1 MQRQFFIAARSGNLA
16 RKKQNRS
23 PIITMERTHR
33 KTEILYQY
41 YSIFDIVIALLSY
54 LLISVCVADFVNF
67 MLIVEPIYLSIFTY
81 RVRVSN
87 ENIEIIYPFR
97 FFSRYS
103 NILFNNIISITVTKG
118 KFPAYKIT
126 YKDNAQMRTKE
137 IPLPF
142 FSQKHAELLAFFEAK
157 GLLDPSTP
165 SY

>member
-1 MQRQFFIAARSGNLA
+1 
-16 RKKQNRS
+16 
-23 PIITMERTHR
+23 MERKRR
-33 KTEILYQY
+33 KSEILYQY

-54 LLISVCVADFVNF
+54 LLISVCVVDFFNF

-103 NILFNNIISITVTKG
+103 NILFDNIISLTVTKG

-126 YKDNAQMRTKE
+126 YKDNTKIRTKE

-142 FSQKHAELLAFFEAK
+142 FSQKNSELLAFFKAK
-157 GLLDPSTP
+157 GLHNPSIP

>member
-1 MQRQFFIAARSGNLA
+1 
-16 RKKQNRS
+16 
-23 PIITMERTHR
+23 MERKRR
-33 KTEILYQY
+33 KSEILYQY

-54 LLISVCVADFVNF
+54 LLISVCVADFFNF

-103 NILFNNIISITVTKG
+103 NILFDNIISLTVTKG

-126 YKDNAQMRTKE
+126 YKDNTKIRTKE

-142 FSQKHAELLAFFEAK
+142 FSQKNSELLAFFKVK
-157 GLLDPSTP
+157 GLHNPSIP

>member
-1 MQRQFFIAARSGNLA
+1 
-16 RKKQNRS
+16 
-23 PIITMERTHR
+23 MERKHC

-54 LLISVCVADFVNF
+54 LLISVCVSDFFNI

-97 FFSRYS
+97 FFSRFS
-103 NILFNNIISITVTKG
+103 NILFDNITSLTVTKG
-118 KFPAYKIT
+118 KFPAYKII
-126 YKDNAQMRTKE
+126 YKDNTKIRTKE

-142 FSQKHAELLAFFEAK
+142 FSQNALKSLLFLRQK
-157 GLLDPSTP
+157 VYYLLIIIEKLQR
-165 SY
+165 